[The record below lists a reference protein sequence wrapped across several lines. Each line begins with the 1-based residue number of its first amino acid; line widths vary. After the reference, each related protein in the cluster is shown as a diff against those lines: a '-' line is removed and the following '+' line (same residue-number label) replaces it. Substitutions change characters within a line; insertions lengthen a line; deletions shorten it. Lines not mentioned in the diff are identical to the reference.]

1 MSTHYT
7 ENASSG
13 SQYYFNAN
21 NTSTTSQSYQPY
33 GSSGYSTYPTSISG
47 SRSPNQQIRID
58 NSYQTPQN
66 YQSVAGFNRNV
77 TQQRYQTPQSPSPQ
91 VRASVR
97 IAGSQD
103 QYSLPNSSQP
113 IQISPQQQQHQYSLH
128 NSSQP
133 IHVSTQQPQYSLHTS
148 SHPIQVSPQQHH
160 FQFDSHQQPGH
171 ATGPA
176 VVYQTP
182 GAAQFTHRNVDLW
195 TEGQSQGP
203 DHHVQV
209 LLKLILKS
217 NKHFLFYTIGST
229 CISSICFNW
238 FSSTIS
244 FNFSSTTSRSFT
256 TIL

>member
-1 MSTHYT
+1 MSTHYI

-77 TQQRYQTPQSPSPQ
+77 AQQRYQTPQSPTPQ

-97 IAGSQD
+97 IVGSQD

-113 IQISPQQQQHQYSLH
+113 IQISPQ
-128 NSSQP
+128 
-133 IHVSTQQPQYSLHTS
+133 QQPQYSLHTS

-217 NKHFLFYTIGST
+217 NKYFYFIK
-229 CISSICFNW
+229 
-238 FSSTIS
+238 
-244 FNFSSTTSRSFT
+244 
-256 TIL
+256 